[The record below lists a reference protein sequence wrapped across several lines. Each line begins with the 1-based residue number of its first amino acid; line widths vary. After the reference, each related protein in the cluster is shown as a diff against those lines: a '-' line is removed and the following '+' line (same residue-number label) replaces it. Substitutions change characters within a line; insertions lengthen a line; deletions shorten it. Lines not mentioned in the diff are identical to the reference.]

1 MEDLRSIVASNLIR
15 LRTEAGMTQAELG
28 AKLNYSDKTISKWER
43 ADGLPDANALKTM
56 GQIFNVP
63 VDYILN
69 SHDQWV
75 RPVTPEEEEK
85 ADRINRRAV
94 IAVSVLSI
102 ITCAVMVFVILW
114 LCGIVEW
121 RVFVFALPLCLIAL
135 LVMNSVWNHGK
146 FNVIIVFFLVLS
158 IFVTIYLVL
167 LPVNPWQLFLI
178 ALPAEL
184 IVIAAFNI
192 RKLQRK

>member
-1 MEDLRSIVASNLIR
+1 MEDLKSIVASNLIR

-43 ADGLPDANALKTM
+43 ADGLPDAAALKAM
-56 GQIFNVP
+56 GQIFSVP
-63 VDYILN
+63 VDYIIN
-69 SHDQWV
+69 SHDQWI
-75 RPVTPEEEEK
+75 RPVTPEEEER
-85 ADRINRRAV
+85 ACRINRCAV

-114 LCGIVEW
+114 LCDIVEW
-121 RVFVFALPLCLIAL
+121 RVFVFALPLCLIVL
-135 LVMNSVWNHGK
+135 LVLNSVWNRGK
-146 FNVIIVFFLVLS
+146 FNVVIVFFLVLS
-158 IFVTIYLVL
+158 IFVTMYLVL

-178 ALPAEL
+178 AVPAEL
-184 IVIAAFNI
+184 IVIAAFRI

>member
-1 MEDLRSIVASNLIR
+1 MEDLKSIVASNLIR
-15 LRTEAGMTQAELG
+15 LRTESGMTQAELG

-43 ADGLPDANALKTM
+43 ADGLPDANALKTL

-69 SHDQWV
+69 THDQWV
-75 RPVTPEEEEK
+75 LPVTPEEEEK
-85 ADRINRRAV
+85 AERINRFAV
-94 IAVSVLSI
+94 ISVSVLSI

-114 LCGIVEW
+114 ICGIVEW

-135 LVMNSVWNHGK
+135 LVLNCVWNHGK
-146 FNVIIVFFLVLS
+146 HNVYIVIFLVLS
-158 IFVTIYLVL
+158 IFITIYLVL

-178 ALPAEL
+178 AIPAEL

-192 RKLQRK
+192 RKFKK